1 MIREDI
7 ITREDDD
14 ETMREEF
21 EEVFG
26 EDPEGVFVR
35 VELFV
40 SEGGVGFSVPN
51 GEPYAE
57 VYMKALENM
66 HRTIAINTIQNLIMS
81 CEQHERGVLAKEIR
95 AFLETPK
102 SLH

>member
-7 ITREDDD
+7 ITREEDD

-51 GEPYAE
+51 GEPHAE
-57 VYMKALENM
+57 VYMKALDNM
-66 HRTIAINTIQNLIMS
+66 NRTIAINTIQNLITS

-95 AFLETPK
+95 AFLETSK